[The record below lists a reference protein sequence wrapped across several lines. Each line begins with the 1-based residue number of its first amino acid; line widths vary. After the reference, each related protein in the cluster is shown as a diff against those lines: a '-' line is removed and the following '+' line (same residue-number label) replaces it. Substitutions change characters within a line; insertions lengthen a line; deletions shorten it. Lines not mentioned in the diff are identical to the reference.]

1 MVLFTIFNI
10 SSQPTRIKRRVNER
24 KCVLNM
30 NTHSLSLSQNAKI
43 GFMAFTGAQTR
54 PHVTKPNAYS
64 ISKTPNPVTEIMGP
78 QYTELGEN

>member
-1 MVLFTIFNI
+1 
-10 SSQPTRIKRRVNER
+10 
-24 KCVLNM
+24 M

-78 QYTELGEN
+78 QDNVFTNLGLNICFEVDSIDL